1 MQSIS
6 GPLEAFILSKTNA
19 ISCWRELMGPTK
31 VFRAI
36 YSHPDSLRGIF
47 GLTDTRNACHGSD
60 SPESVR
66 REIGIIFP
74 EFRLDE
80 WLEREQS

>member
-1 MQSIS
+1 
-6 GPLEAFILSKTNA
+6 
-19 ISCWRELMGPTK
+19 MGPTK
-31 VFRAI
+31 VFKAI
-36 YSHPDSLRGIF
+36 YSHPNSLRGLF

-74 EFRLDE
+74 DFRVDE
-80 WLEREQS
+80 WLAKGQT